1 MSDMNNEIA
10 ILEQE
15 EKIANAE
22 AAKKQIALRIA
33 KRKRDNRNDEE
44 HLSLQD
50 ETIEKAQ
57 AEIKRLQAL

>member
-1 MSDMNNEIA
+1 MTEETEIA

-15 EKIANAE
+15 EKVCNAE

-33 KRKRDNRNDEE
+33 KRKRDNKRDEE

-50 ETIEKAQ
+50 ETISKAQ
-57 AEIKRLQAL
+57 AEISRLRAL